1 MWNIHRT
8 ENMSVRDKFKKN
20 KNRVRLNFKFLKNV
34 LGCNVSKKEKE
45 RKKEIIDYDLEMDN
59 YFHNII

>member
-1 MWNIHRT
+1 
-8 ENMSVRDKFKKN
+8 MSVRDKFKKN
-20 KNRVRLNFKFLKNV
+20 KNRVRLNFKFLKNM

-45 RKKEIIDYDLEMDN
+45 RKKEIRDYDLEMDN